1 MTARTAVRR
10 LPYRHFDRL
19 PTASLDVT
27 AWCVESLLSLAADY
41 DDPQILEVLTRLN
54 PDAPQTI
61 AAELDALYA
70 LSSQVAEAG
79 RYAAS
84 DDGWEAPRAMV
95 EDEYAAQLT
104 RVARLV
110 RAR

>member
-1 MTARTAVRR
+1 VTATAVRR
-10 LPYRHFDRL
+10 LPHRAHERMPSD
-19 PTASLDVT
+19 SLAVT
-27 AWCVESLLSLAADY
+27 EWCIETLLSLAHDY
-41 DDPQILEVLTRLN
+41 DEPDLITVVRSIN
-54 PDAPQTI
+54 PDVPQTI

-70 LSSQVAEAG
+70 LSSQADEAG

-84 DDGWEAPRAMV
+84 DDGWEAPRALV

-110 RAR
+110 RGR